1 MAFDS
6 TVILKKQPN
15 GKPHPAAE
23 ILLAVLFF
31 YKDLMKINPRKK
43 GRWTIFSCEEFWMP
57 ANFPLTQEQLKQSL
71 KAGRMDYE
79 MCWLISQQPVDAIN
93 CAIFNEINEQTTIRV
108 LLPNPNAKWQHYKEI
123 GITRKEFRKLK
134 SLAKTSR
141 TFLIKKSN
149 TSVFGTMDLHGFD
162 EFLPVLSGDKYGV
175 QAAEEIIKRIGSNDP
190 NDWIPIFI
198 QENARNHKLRKA
210 EHDDEEEGI
219 EYEDTEYED
228 AE

>member
-1 MAFDS
+1 
-6 TVILKKQPN
+6 
-15 GKPHPAAE
+15 
-23 ILLAVLFF
+23 
-31 YKDLMKINPRKK
+31 
-43 GRWTIFSCEEFWMP
+43 
-57 ANFPLTQEQLKQSL
+57 
-71 KAGRMDYE
+71 
-79 MCWLISQQPVDAIN
+79 
-93 CAIFNEINEQTTIRV
+93 
-108 LLPNPNAKWQHYKEI
+108 

-210 EHDDEEEGI
+210 EHDDEEDI